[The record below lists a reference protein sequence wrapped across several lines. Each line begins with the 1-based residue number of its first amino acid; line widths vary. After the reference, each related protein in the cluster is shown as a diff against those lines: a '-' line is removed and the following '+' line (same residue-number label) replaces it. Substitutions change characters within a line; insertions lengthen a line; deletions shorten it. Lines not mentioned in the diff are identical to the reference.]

1 MVDGFWEKSG
11 FEEFFIFF
19 TWASIL
25 FVGLAS
31 MSHTYL
37 IILFLILQYVY
48 FSLEFIQNE

>member
-1 MVDGFWEKSG
+1 MVDVFWGKSCS
-11 FEEFFIFF
+11 EEFFIFL

-31 MSHTYL
+31 MSNTYL

-48 FSLEFIQNE
+48 FSLEFILNE